1 MKNWSTVPPFIPH
14 SSFLI
19 PHSSLLIQTD
29 SFLIKMEINTL
40 AVVGAGTMGLGI
52 AQLGIQ
58 HGLPTILFDLSATA
72 LEKAQSAIAAG
83 LGKLV
88 EKGKITAEARDAALA
103 RLTATTELSEVKA
116 DCIIEAVVE
125 RLDVKHKLFQQLA
138 ELNGPAAILA
148 SNTSSLPIT
157 QLGAPITNPE
167 RVVGMHFFN
176 PAPLMPLVE
185 IISGVATSPAVADA
199 VEALAL
205 RLGKTP
211 VRAADA
217 PGFIVNRVA
226 RHYYVESLKIVEENV
241 APFQVVDELLEAS
254 GFKMGPFRLM
264 DLIGV
269 DTNFSVTSAM
279 FNSFH
284 QDGKFRP
291 SRIQQQKVDAG
302 HHGRKTGRGFYNYQ

>member
-1 MKNWSTVPPFIPH
+1 MID
-14 SSFLI
+14 
-19 PHSSLLIQTD
+19 IQ
-29 SFLIKMEINTL
+29 TL

-58 HGLPTILFDLSATA
+58 HGLPTMLFDLNPAA
-72 LEKAQSAIAAG
+72 LEKAQAAIAAG

-88 EKGKITAEARDAALA
+88 EKNKMTVADREAALA
-103 RLTATTELSEVKA
+103 RLTATTDMSLVQA
-116 DCIIEAVVE
+116 DLIVEAVVE
-125 RLDVKHKLFQQLA
+125 RLDVKHQLFRELA
-138 ELNGPAAILA
+138 VFNSPTTILA

-157 QLGAPITNPE
+157 QLAAPVPHPG
-167 RVVGMHFFN
+167 RVVGLHFFN

-185 IISGVATSPAVADA
+185 VISGVATAPAVADA
-199 VEALAL
+199 VEALA
-205 RLGKTP
+205 RRIGKTP
-211 VRAADA
+211 VRAADS

-241 APFQVVDELLEAS
+241 ASFQLVDELLEAS
-254 GFKMGPFRLM
+254 GFKMGPYRLM

-279 FNSFH
+279 FASFH
-284 QDGKFRP
+284 QDAKFRP

-302 HHGRKTGRGFYNYQ
+302 HHGRKTGRGFYNYE

>member
-1 MKNWSTVPPFIPH
+1 MNE
-14 SSFLI
+14 
-19 PHSSLLIQTD
+19 IQ
-29 SFLIKMEINTL
+29 TL

-52 AQLGIQ
+52 AQLGVQ
-58 HGLPTILFDLSATA
+58 HGLPTILFDLSSTA
-72 LEKAQSAIAAG
+72 LEKAQAAIAAG

-88 EKGKITAEARDAALA
+88 EKNKLTVEARQAALA
-103 RLTATTELSEVKA
+103 RLTLTTELADVRA

-125 RLDVKHKLFQQLA
+125 RLDVKHQLFKDLA
-138 ELNGPAAILA
+138 ALNGSATILA

-157 QLGAPITNPE
+157 QLAAPVPGPE
-167 RVVGMHFFN
+167 RVVGLHFFN

-185 IISGVATSPAVADA
+185 VISGVATAPAVADA
-199 VEALAL
+199 VDALAR

-211 VRAADA
+211 VRAADS

-226 RHYYVESLKIVEENV
+226 RHYYVESLKVVEESL
-241 APFQVVDELLEAS
+241 APFEVVDELLEAS

-269 DTNFSVTSAM
+269 DTNFAVTSAM
-279 FNSFH
+279 FASFY

-302 HHGRKTGRGFYNYQ
+302 HYGRKTGRGFYTY

>member
-1 MKNWSTVPPFIPH
+1 MTIS
-14 SSFLI
+14 
-19 PHSSLLIQTD
+19 
-29 SFLIKMEINTL
+29 TL

-58 HGLPTILFDLSATA
+58 HGLPTILFDLNPAA
-72 LEKAQSAIAAG
+72 LEKAQAAIAAG

-88 EKGKITAEARDAALA
+88 EKGKLSAEDRDAALA
-103 RLTATTELSEVKA
+103 RLQATTVLAEVKA
-116 DCIIEAVVE
+116 DLIVEAVVE
-125 RLDVKHKLFQQLA
+125 RLDVKHQLFQQLA
-138 ELNGPAAILA
+138 ELNEPGCILA

-157 QLGAPITNPE
+157 QLAAPVANPA

-185 IISGVATSPAVADA
+185 VISGAATDPAVADA
-199 VEALAL
+199 VEALAR

-226 RHYYVESLKIVEENV
+226 RHYYVESLKAVEEQV
-241 APFQVVDELLEAS
+241 APFEVVDELLES
-254 GFKMGPFRLM
+254 TGFRMGPFRLM

-279 FNSFH
+279 FASFH
-284 QDGKFRP
+284 QDAKFRP
-291 SRIQQQKVDAG
+291 SRVQQQKVDAG
-302 HHGRKTGRGFYNYQ
+302 HHGRKSGQGFYKYQ

>member
-1 MKNWSTVPPFIPH
+1 MARSGKYYLPGRAVYLRAMN
-14 SSFLI
+14 
-19 PHSSLLIQTD
+19 
-29 SFLIKMEINTL
+29 KMETL

-58 HGLPTILFDLSATA
+58 HGLTTILFDLNPTA
-72 LEKAQSAIAAG
+72 LEKAQAAIAAG

-88 EKGKITAEARDAALA
+88 EKNRLTLEARDAALV
-103 RLTATTELSEVKA
+103 RLTVTTDMSTVQA
-116 DCIIEAVVE
+116 DLIIEAVVE
-125 RLDVKHKLFQQLA
+125 RLDVKHQLFQELA
-138 ELNGPAAILA
+138 AINGPGTILA

-157 QLGAPITNPE
+157 QLAAPVPNPE

-185 IISGVATSPAVADA
+185 VISGVATAPAVADA
-199 VEALAL
+199 VEALAR

-226 RHYYVESLKIVEENV
+226 RHYYVESLKIVEEQV
-241 APFQVVDELLEAS
+241 APFEVVDELLEAS

-279 FNSFH
+279 FASFH
-284 QDGKFRP
+284 QDAKFRP

-302 HHGRKTGRGFYNYQ
+302 HHGRKTGRGFYNY

>member
-1 MKNWSTVPPFIPH
+1 MIPSPENTASSAQPAASVSVPQP
-14 SSFLI
+14 
-19 PHSSLLIQTD
+19 
-29 SFLIKMEINTL
+29 IKTI

-52 AQLGIQ
+52 AQLCVQ
-58 HGLPTILFDLSATA
+58 HGFPTILFDLNADILA
-72 LEKAQSAIAAG
+72 KAEVAIAAG

-88 EKGKITAEARDAALA
+88 EKGKMPSTEREAALA
-103 RLTATTELSEVKA
+103 RLRPTTDLAIVQA
-116 DCIIEAVVE
+116 DLIIEAVVE
-125 RLDVKHKLFQQLA
+125 KLAVKHELFQNLA
-138 ELNGPAAILA
+138 AQNAPQTILA

-157 QLGAPITNPE
+157 RLAAAVPHPE

-185 IISGVATSPAVADA
+185 VISGVATAPAVADA
-199 VEALAL
+199 VQALAEK
-205 RLGKTP
+205 LGKQP

-226 RHYYVESLKIVEENV
+226 RHFYVESLKVVEEQV
-241 APFQVVDELLEAS
+241 APFDVVDELLEAT
-254 GFKMGPFRLM
+254 GFRMGPFRLM

-279 FNSFH
+279 FEAFH
-284 QDGKFRP
+284 FDPKFRP

-302 HHGRKTGRGFYNYQ
+302 HHGRKTGKGFYDYSS

>member
-1 MKNWSTVPPFIPH
+1 MNI
-14 SSFLI
+14 
-19 PHSSLLIQTD
+19 D
-29 SFLIKMEINTL
+29 TL

-58 HGLPTILFDLSATA
+58 HGLPTILFDLNPEA
-72 LEKAQSAIAAG
+72 LKKAQVAIAAG

-88 EKGKITAEARDAALA
+88 EKNKLTAGARDAALA
-103 RLTATTELSEVKA
+103 RLISTTDLSTVQA
-116 DCIIEAVVE
+116 DLIIEAVVE
-125 RLDVKHKLFQQLA
+125 RLDVKHQLFQELA
-138 ELNGPAAILA
+138 ALNKPTTILA

-157 QLGAPITNPE
+157 QLAAPVPHPE
-167 RVVGMHFFN
+167 RVVGLHFFN
-176 PAPLMPLVE
+176 PAPIMALVE
-185 IISGVATSPAVADA
+185 VISGVATAPAVADA
-199 VEALAL
+199 VEALAR
-205 RLGKTP
+205 RLGKIP

-226 RHYYVESLKIVEENV
+226 RHYYVESLKLVEEQV
-241 APFQVVDELLEAS
+241 ASLEVVDELLEAS

-279 FNSFH
+279 FASFH
-284 QDGKFRP
+284 QEAKFRP
-291 SRIQQQKVDAG
+291 SRLQQQKVDAG

>member
-1 MKNWSTVPPFIPH
+1 MN
-14 SSFLI
+14 
-19 PHSSLLIQTD
+19 Q
-29 SFLIKMEINTL
+29 MQTL

-52 AQLGIQ
+52 AQLGVQ
-58 HGLPTILFDLSATA
+58 HGLPTVLFDLSPSA
-72 LEKAQSAIAAG
+72 LEKAQAAIAAG

-88 EKGKITAEARDAALA
+88 EKNKLTPTARAAALA
-103 RLTATTELSEVKA
+103 RLTLTTDLADVRA

-125 RLDVKHKLFQQLA
+125 RLDVKHQLFKDLA
-138 ELNGPAAILA
+138 ALNGPETILA

-157 QLGAPITNPE
+157 QLAAPVPGPE
-167 RVVGMHFFN
+167 RVVGLHFFN

-185 IISGVATSPAVADA
+185 VISGVATAPAVADA
-199 VEALAL
+199 VLALAR

-226 RHYYVESLKIVEENV
+226 RHYYVESLKAVEENV
-241 APFQVVDELLEAS
+241 ATVEVVDELLEAS

-269 DTNFSVTSAM
+269 DTNFLVTSAM
-279 FNSFH
+279 FASFH

-291 SRIQQQKVDAG
+291 SRVQQQKVDAG
-302 HHGRKTGRGFYNYQ
+302 HHGRKSGRGFYTY

>member
-1 MKNWSTVPPFIPH
+1 MNI
-14 SSFLI
+14 
-19 PHSSLLIQTD
+19 D
-29 SFLIKMEINTL
+29 TL

-58 HGLPTILFDLSATA
+58 HGLPTILFDLNPEA
-72 LEKAQSAIAAG
+72 LKKAQVAIAAG

-88 EKGKITAEARDAALA
+88 EKNKLTAGARDAALA
-103 RLTATTELSEVKA
+103 RLISTTDLSTVQA
-116 DCIIEAVVE
+116 DLIIEAVVE
-125 RLDVKHKLFQQLA
+125 RLDVKHQLFQELA
-138 ELNGPAAILA
+138 ALNKPTTILA

-157 QLGAPITNPE
+157 QLAAPVPHPE
-167 RVVGMHFFN
+167 RVVGLHFFN
-176 PAPLMPLVE
+176 PAPVMALVE
-185 IISGVATSPAVADA
+185 VISGVATAPAVADA
-199 VEALAL
+199 VEALAR

-226 RHYYVESLKIVEENV
+226 RHYYVESLKLVEEQV
-241 APFQVVDELLEAS
+241 ASLEVVDELLEAS

-279 FNSFH
+279 FASFH
-284 QDGKFRP
+284 QEAKFRP
-291 SRIQQQKVDAG
+291 SRLQQQKVDAG
-302 HHGRKTGRGFYNYQ
+302 HHGRKTDRGFYNYQ

>member
-1 MKNWSTVPPFIPH
+1 MN
-14 SSFLI
+14 
-19 PHSSLLIQTD
+19 
-29 SFLIKMEINTL
+29 EINTL

-52 AQLGIQ
+52 AQLGVQ
-58 HGLPTILFDLSATA
+58 HGLPTILFDLNPVA
-72 LEKAQSAIAAG
+72 LDKAQAAIAVG

-88 EKGKITAEARDAALA
+88 AKSRLTSEARDAALA
-103 RLTATTELSEVKA
+103 RLTLTTDLGTVQA
-116 DCIIEAVVE
+116 DLIIEAVVE
-125 RLDVKHKLFQQLA
+125 RLDVKHQLFQELA
-138 ELNGPAAILA
+138 LVNLPTTILA

-157 QLGAPITNPE
+157 QLAAPVPHPE
-167 RVVGMHFFN
+167 RVVGLHFFN
-176 PAPLMPLVE
+176 PAPLMALVE
-185 IISGVATSPAVADA
+185 VISGVATAPAVADA
-199 VEALAL
+199 AEALAR

-226 RHYYVESLKIVEENV
+226 RHYYVESLKIVEEQV
-241 APFQVVDELLEAS
+241 APFEVVDELLEAS

-279 FNSFH
+279 FASFH
-284 QDGKFRP
+284 QDAKFRP

-302 HHGRKTGRGFYNYQ
+302 HHGRKTGQGFYTYE

>member
-1 MKNWSTVPPFIPH
+1 MNG
-14 SSFLI
+14 
-19 PHSSLLIQTD
+19 IQ
-29 SFLIKMEINTL
+29 TL

-52 AQLGIQ
+52 AQLGVQ
-58 HGLPTILFDLSATA
+58 HGLPTVLFDLSSTA
-72 LEKAQSAIAAG
+72 LEKAQAAIADG

-88 EKGKITAEARDAALA
+88 EKNKLTPEAREAALA
-103 RLTATTELSEVKA
+103 RLTLTTELADVRA

-125 RLDVKHKLFQQLA
+125 RLEVKHQLFQQLA
-138 ELNGPAAILA
+138 ALNNPTAILA

-157 QLGAPITNPE
+157 QLAAPVPNPE
-167 RVVGMHFFN
+167 RVVGLHFFN

-185 IISGVATSPAVADA
+185 VISGVATAPVVADA
-199 VEALAL
+199 VESLAR

-226 RHYYVESLKIVEENV
+226 RHYYVESLKVVEENV
-241 APFQVVDELLEAS
+241 APFEVVDELLEAS

-279 FNSFH
+279 FASFH

-302 HHGRKTGRGFYNYQ
+302 HHGRKTGRGFYSY

>member
-1 MKNWSTVPPFIPH
+1 MNE
-14 SSFLI
+14 
-19 PHSSLLIQTD
+19 IQ
-29 SFLIKMEINTL
+29 TL

-52 AQLGIQ
+52 AQLGVQ
-58 HGLPTILFDLSATA
+58 HGLPTILFDLNPAA
-72 LEKAQSAIAAG
+72 LEKARVAIAAG

-88 EKGKITAEARDAALA
+88 EKNKLTAEAREAALA
-103 RLTATTELSEVKA
+103 RLTLTTELAAVRA

-125 RLDVKHKLFQQLA
+125 RLDVKHQLFRDLA
-138 ELNGPAAILA
+138 ALNGPDTILA

-157 QLGAPITNPE
+157 QLAAPVPGPE
-167 RVVGMHFFN
+167 RVVGLHFFN
-176 PAPLMPLVE
+176 PAPLMALVE
-185 IISGVATSPAVADA
+185 VISGVATAPAVADA
-199 VEALAL
+199 VEALAR
-205 RLGKTP
+205 RLGKIP

-226 RHYYVESLKIVEENV
+226 RHYYVESLKVVEENV
-241 APFQVVDELLEAS
+241 APFEVVDELLEAS

-279 FNSFH
+279 FASFH
-284 QDGKFRP
+284 QDAKFRP

-302 HHGRKTGRGFYNYQ
+302 HHGCKTGRGFYDYS